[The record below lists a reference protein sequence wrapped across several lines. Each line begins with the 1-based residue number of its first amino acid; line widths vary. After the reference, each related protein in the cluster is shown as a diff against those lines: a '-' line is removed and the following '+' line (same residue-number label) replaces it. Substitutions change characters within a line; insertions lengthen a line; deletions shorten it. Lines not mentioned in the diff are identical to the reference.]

1 MTSQE
6 KKVFEW
12 AKVRLA
18 MIVGAISVGS
28 AFAGGVGATF
38 TFKVTSEMN
47 DKKHDESIVD
57 HEGRIKSIEASQTD
71 RLARIEEIQREVN
84 RRMDRFEVK
93 IDKLLEGR
101 K

>member
-18 MIVGAISVGS
+18 VIVGVISVGS
-28 AFAGGVGATF
+28 AFAGGIGATF
-38 TFKVTSEMN
+38 TFKVTSELN
-47 DKKHDESIVD
+47 DKKHDEFITN
-57 HEGRIKSIEASQTD
+57 HEGRIKSIESSQTD
-71 RLARIEEIQREVN
+71 RLARIEEIQREVT

-93 IDKLLEGR
+93 IDRLLEGH